1 MCSMHSAQRKVE
13 LRRLGKQLHVLGKAN
28 SLCKIVKL
36 CVFCLFVKLV
46 WAALGPGI
54 NISHIIV
61 TVAKYVYRLDDV
73 LKYQLH
79 PLVVV
84 KNTNSRFL
92 RFSVRSVPLFRSL
105 MLTPMPLL
113 VDNPRRSRRLQ
124 PTAPPEES
132 GRTSRLYPDLT
143 AHDTEIHPEQGTLS
157 REDLR
162 RRRLER
168 FA

>member
-1 MCSMHSAQRKVE
+1 MC
-13 LRRLGKQLHVLGKAN
+13 
-28 SLCKIVKL
+28 
-36 CVFCLFVKLV
+36 FCLFVKLRLS
-46 WAALGPGI
+46 LGRVGTRDKYIPDYRNCGKIRVPSRRCTEVPVASPGGG
-54 NISHIIV
+54 
-61 TVAKYVYRLDDV
+61 
-73 LKYQLH
+73 
-79 PLVVV
+79 

-92 RFSVRSVPLFRSL
+92 RFSVCSVPLFHSL